1 MSGEHGDSGK
11 DNLAYVSP
19 AEERLQNPPTPTDID
34 QHDYDQHTAKIN
46 EAQRTNKAANRES
59 ERGAGRTRRR

>member
-19 AEERLQNPPTPTDID
+19 AEERLQNPAAPTDID
-34 QHDYDQHTAKIN
+34 GKDYREHQAKI
-46 EAQRTNKAANRES
+46 EKSQSTNKAANREADRS
-59 ERGAGRTRRR
+59 SRRK

>member
-19 AEERLQNPPTPTDID
+19 GEERLQNPPAPTDID
-34 QHDYDQHTAKIN
+34 AQRYREHQANIEKS
-46 EAQRTNKAANRES
+46 QRTNKAANREADRS
-59 ERGAGRTRRR
+59 SRRK